1 MVHGVLTKLLILSR
15 YDSVIMQPHNN
26 VYLFQNFSYM
36 KLNHWLKTTMLSN
49 WQPYNNQIIYKNTKL
64 ITNNVALVKK
74 KKHKKKLSLNQQ
86 ALVQR

>member
-1 MVHGVLTKLLILSR
+1 
-15 YDSVIMQPHNN
+15 
-26 VYLFQNFSYM
+26 
-36 KLNHWLKTTMLSN
+36 MLSN